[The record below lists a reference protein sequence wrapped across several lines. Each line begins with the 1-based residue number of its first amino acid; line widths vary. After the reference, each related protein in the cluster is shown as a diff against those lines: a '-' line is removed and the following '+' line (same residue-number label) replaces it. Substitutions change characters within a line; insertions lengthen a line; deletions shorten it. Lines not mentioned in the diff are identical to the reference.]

1 MFARKFRYVSLVAKR
16 AHNIGVLW
24 HLLARCIDD
33 LVPVHGPDYT
43 ATIPQPTAYEFSKH
57 IGDLCVIRGTGIYK
71 LGPKLGI
78 EPMELLRIIN
88 GNVVLN
94 KAVLVGLAKES
105 GRDLSYLK
113 RLAAEIKP

>member
-1 MFARKFRYVSLVAKR
+1 M
-16 AHNIGVLW
+16 
-24 HLLARCIDD
+24 
-33 LVPVHGPDYT
+33 T
-43 ATIPQPTAYEFSKH
+43 
-57 IGDLCVIRGTGIYK
+57 RGTDVYK
-71 LGPKLGI
+71 LRTRLDI